1 MRKEHIPPA
10 PDMDPHGILGI
21 PDDSGE
27 EEIRLAYL
35 EKIKIYP
42 PDRAPEAFERIR
54 DAYEMLNDPR
64 RLARVQLFSVDPEM
78 PLDALLNN
86 QALKREFTGQ
96 GPWLAAMEK

>member
-1 MRKEHIPPA
+1 MRKEYIPQA
-10 PDMDPHGILGI
+10 LDTDPYGILGI

-27 EEIRLAYL
+27 EAIRLAYL
-35 EKIKIYP
+35 KKIKIYP

-64 RLARVQLFSVDPEM
+64 SLARARLFSVDPEM
-78 PLDALLNN
+78 PLDALLDN
-86 QALKREFTGQ
+86 QEPKREFAGP